1 MVELTDEQW
10 LEFYGL
16 TFDEDGDE
24 QGPVKGWKP
33 DLSKWLA
40 VLSCQDKKRWCIA
53 PKPFWDA
60 NACIPDHCIGFEVE
74 GFWECQEHTLDSDI
88 EDQEQALRNLG
99 FQVCADAKWWFSQ

>member
-53 PKPFWDA
+53 PKPF
-60 NACIPDHCIGFEVE
+60 
-74 GFWECQEHTLDSDI
+74 
-88 EDQEQALRNLG
+88 
-99 FQVCADAKWWFSQ
+99 